1 MQLMVRHLEDAGR
14 CDKAKSDQLRAMLKE
29 DPPRYLDVLEDFS
42 KAHSDDRDGYETFL
56 RRHLKPDDLAES
68 DLHKLILRIGFWGI
82 ASYNF
87 DLVFEKHFDK
97 QAPLVYPE
105 LMEQIGQF
113 QRRGFFAKIHG
124 CISRPAS
131 RLVLTKTSYDELRR
145 HPNYS
150 NLLTTVLLAH
160 KVLCVGFSLRDPDFQ
175 SILTDLKDHWVENL
189 PPLYAL
195 MRDPGEDA
203 RSTWLKKGVDIL
215 PYADHGEVQAFF
227 QQLAETCKTGH
238 DRAWS
243 APLGAEPR
251 TAVDRQAKE
260 LRELITEWR
269 GKQKIAEMD
278 AVMSRHLSRLPSP
291 AEREA
296 SLFRVAAMCRL
307 QERPHLCHHLIAVG
321 TPAYLDL
328 TRQLIPSA
336 AGDDRF
342 YPLSPDRIHVPV
354 HRFIMADPVWE
365 YERDALESLLKWV
378 LDADWSKHGVDLSI
392 TFREVLSRVANSPRE
407 RRLDSLYRVTEHIPQ
422 AAAEIEKIA
431 LAPGFVRGHDQVEGS

>member
-1 MQLMVRHLEDAGR
+1 
-14 CDKAKSDQLRAMLKE
+14 
-29 DPPRYLDVLEDFS
+29 
-42 KAHSDDRDGYETFL
+42 
-56 RRHLKPDDLAES
+56 
-68 DLHKLILRIGFWGI
+68 
-82 ASYNF
+82 
-87 DLVFEKHFDK
+87 
-97 QAPLVYPE
+97 
-105 LMEQIGQF
+105 
-113 QRRGFFAKIHG
+113 
-124 CISRPAS
+124 
-131 RLVLTKTSYDELRR
+131 
-145 HPNYS
+145 
-150 NLLTTVLLAH
+150 
-160 KVLCVGFSLRDPDFQ
+160 VLCVGFSLRDPDFQ